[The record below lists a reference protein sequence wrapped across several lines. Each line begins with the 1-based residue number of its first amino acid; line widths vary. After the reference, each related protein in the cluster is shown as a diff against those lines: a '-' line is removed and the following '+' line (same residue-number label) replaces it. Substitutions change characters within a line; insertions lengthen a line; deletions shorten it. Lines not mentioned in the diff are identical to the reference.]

1 MKSLFNLKLRRLI
14 KEAEIDYLELLFF
27 KKLMEKFRKEIEEEM
42 LRTFKRRIFMGVC
55 FFDKLFKS
63 DRNFTQEI
71 LDKAHSLSL
80 YIIPNSYRNI
90 QIITLPFSI
99 IRFIEKVFKKLGCK
113 VKIFSKKEY
122 NDIFRNIFERLEK
135 EARSCDESFVCFYFS
150 NFFKKYNVFFE
161 RESKEKRFLWID
173 WYLEESFNEGEYRV
187 EFFFPKVDYTTE
199 KGYKNFYYEFNE
211 SYLKKGIKNLMDKLF
226 MKSNEEWGDV
236 LRRFKIRYEVPRR
249 FSNVEI
255 KAFIYNITSFFVD
268 EYSETNKF
276 FEPLIDT
283 EREDI
288 VKISDK
294 ARKFINDFLISLKD
308 FLIKMNN
315 GNIVKY
321 IFQNNKLREKI
332 AKLVLE
338 YCREKKNEK

>member
-1 MKSLFNLKLRRLI
+1 
-14 KEAEIDYLELLFF
+14 
-27 KKLMEKFRKEIEEEM
+27 
-42 LRTFKRRIFMGVC
+42 
-55 FFDKLFKS
+55 
-63 DRNFTQEI
+63 
-71 LDKAHSLSL
+71 
-80 YIIPNSYRNI
+80 
-90 QIITLPFSI
+90 
-99 IRFIEKVFKKLGCK
+99 
-113 VKIFSKKEY
+113 
-122 NDIFRNIFERLEK
+122 
-135 EARSCDESFVCFYFS
+135 
-150 NFFKKYNVFFE
+150 
-161 RESKEKRFLWID
+161 
-173 WYLEESFNEGEYRV
+173 
-187 EFFFPKVDYTTE
+187 
-199 KGYKNFYYEFNE
+199 
-211 SYLKKGIKNLMDKLF
+211 

-321 IFQNNKLREKI
+321 IFQNNKLTEKI
-332 AKLVLE
+332 AKLFLE